1 MKKKELFEKT
11 VSVLTKA
18 YINNT
23 LQHGSCCGCAVG
35 NLVCAA
41 NNIVYEKDKV
51 LYWTEAFST
60 TVNYR
65 TGKPEMKQRISAERY
80 KNLAKVEIDSTG
92 YSLFQLAAIEKAFET
107 EAYHPA
113 HEEDFAIDGSNNYPA
128 DKLEEAMFKGLCAVY
143 DTLCVIHEVEEED
156 HVMKAEEVFVK

>member
-11 VSVLTKA
+11 VSILTKA
-18 YINNT
+18 YINDT
-23 LQHGSCCGCAVG
+23 LKHGSSCGCAVG

-41 NNIVYEKDKV
+41 CHIEYDENKC
-51 LYWTEAFST
+51 LYWTKAFST

-80 KNLAKVEIDSTG
+80 RGLAKVEIDSTG

-107 EAYHPA
+107 QAYHPA
-113 HEEDFAIDGSNNYPA
+113 REWDFKDYPA

-143 DTLCVIHEVEEED
+143 DTLCIIHEVKEQD
-156 HVMKAEEVFVK
+156 AVLKAEEVFVK